1 MLSRRDA
8 PNLGGVLVKRLLNWS
23 SKSYNESLKKCIY
36 NHLLGELG
44 LRSQDFKCKSLICQV
59 FILRIQRRRHRLQ
72 RLNSPGQWQYQKLWS
87 PRYYH
92 QLQVELMSSF
102 LWNCICNLEENVL
115 WLAKDGVECTIV
127 TNGEV
132 ILMHKKMVP
141 DQSRP
146 IIWVTFTILESN
158 KHCSIGHVCSSA
170 CIQLS
175 WYSLIFLVE
184 GIPTTSSSAT
194 INLPQRQEALNPE
207 EESSVRA
214 LYTAFMPQHLQVK
227 THVRRVVIE
236 IIFFCLIISN
246 RSNFLFNVS
255 NQLS

>member
-1 MLSRRDA
+1 MSGLHPENTEEETQVTTVEQSRTVTVPEAVVTQILPPATGRT
-8 PNLGGVLVKRLLNWS
+8 
-23 SKSYNESLKKCIY
+23 NE
-36 NHLLGELG
+36 
-44 LRSQDFKCKSLICQV
+44 Q
-59 FILRIQRRRHRLQ
+59 
-72 RLNSPGQWQYQKLWS
+72 
-87 PRYYH
+87 
-92 QLQVELMSSF
+92 SF

-115 WLAKDGVECTIV
+115 WLAKDGVTCTIV

-132 ILMHKKMVP
+132 ILMHQKMVP

-146 IIWVTFTILESN
+146 IIWVTFTILESK

-227 THVRRVVIE
+227 THVQA
-236 IIFFCLIISN
+236 CCDWN
-246 RSNFLFNVS
+246 NFLLFDYFKQIKFSFQCFKSVIIIQPWIN
-255 NQLS
+255 